1 MTTQNY
7 IVKSIAQARELVIEA
22 RNDLQKGSDSTQRA
36 LVNSTRFC
44 HEDGNLEVCSEMIRD
59 MAQNSHKTMMKS
71 WISRITGANWD
82 DSING
87 FKGKC
92 KEFRTLKINWKS
104 MKNPA
109 LIVLIADRW
118 DADKAS
124 AVKANLDFVKLL
136 NQVHKKMVKHPD
148 VLKAQSAESQFVLSK
163 INDEMEKNSFAKV
176 KKAA

>member
-22 RNDLQKGSDSTQRA
+22 RDDLQKGSDSTQRA

-59 MAQNSHKTMMKS
+59 MAQNSHKTCMKS
-71 WISRITGANWD
+71 WISRVTGANWD
-82 DSING
+82 DAING

-92 KEFRTLKINWKS
+92 KDFRNTKINWKS

-118 DADKAS
+118 DADRAS
-124 AVKANLDFVKLL
+124 AVKANTDFVKLF
-136 NQVHKKMVKHPD
+136 NQLHKKMVKHPD
-148 VLKAQSAESQFVLSK
+148 VLKAQSAEAQFVLSK